1 METAFYILLVA
12 GHLGIFDVI
21 YFHNYK
27 CNLSA
32 RRECQREVFWHTI
45 RHAVYATQFIVI
57 ANLRFHGLALLILGM
72 VYAADVIVAWSDVL
86 EETASRRSQGGLP
99 RGEYF
104 MHIVL
109 SLLIGAYLMTVAK
122 TVWPDRSLETA
133 IVLDPPAV
141 PFVLRAYMTVMG
153 ITAFG
158 TFLYDLRGWLGFRRA
173 ARRAA
178 PAPNE
183 IGAAQGG

>member
-1 METAFYILLVA
+1 METAFYILLIA

-27 CNLSA
+27 CSLSA
-32 RRECQREVFWHTI
+32 RPECQREVFWHTV

-57 ANLRFHGLALLILGM
+57 ANFRFHGAALAILAL

-109 SLLIGAYLMTVAK
+109 SLLIGAYLMTVAR
-122 TVWPDRSLETA
+122 TVWPDRLLPAA

-141 PFVLRAYMTVMG
+141 PFILRAYMTLMG
-153 ITAFG
+153 ITAVG
-158 TFLYDLRGWLGFRRA
+158 TFLYDLRGWLSFRRSA
-173 ARRAA
+173 GRAPVA
-178 PAPNE
+178 SKE
-183 IGAAQGG
+183 IGVA

>member
-1 METAFYILLVA
+1 METAFYILLIA

-32 RRECQREVFWHTI
+32 RPECQREVFWHTV

-57 ANLRFHGLALLILGM
+57 ANFRFHGLALLILGL

-86 EETASRRSQGGLP
+86 EETASRRNQGGLP

-122 TVWPDRSLETA
+122 TVWPDRLLTTG
-133 IVLDPPAV
+133 IVLDPPGV
-141 PFVLRAYMTVMG
+141 PYVLRAYMTLMG
-153 ITAFG
+153 IMAIG
-158 TFLYDLRGWLGFRRA
+158 TFFYDLRGWLSFRRS
-173 ARRAA
+173 ARHSAL
-178 PAPNE
+178 APNE
-183 IGAAQGG
+183 IGAA

>member
-1 METAFYILLVA
+1 MESPLDMLLIA

-21 YFHNYK
+21 YFHHYK
-27 CNLSA
+27 CSLSA
-32 RRECQREVFWHTI
+32 RPECQREVFWHTV

-57 ANLRFHGLALLILGM
+57 ANFRFHGLALAILGV

-86 EETASRRSQGGLP
+86 EETASRRQQGGLP

-122 TVWPDRSLETA
+122 TVWPDRLLETG
-133 IVLDPPAV
+133 IVLAPPAV
-141 PFVLRAYMTVMG
+141 PFILRAYMTLMG
-153 ITAFG
+153 ITAVG
-158 TFLYDLRGWLGFRRA
+158 TFLHDLRGWLSFRRA

-178 PAPNE
+178 LAPSE
-183 IGAAQGG
+183 VGAA

>member
-1 METAFYILLVA
+1 
-12 GHLGIFDVI
+12 
-21 YFHNYK
+21 
-27 CNLSA
+27 
-32 RRECQREVFWHTI
+32 
-45 RHAVYATQFIVI
+45 VI
-57 ANLRFHGLALLILGM
+57 ANFRFHGSALVILAI

-122 TVWPDRSLETA
+122 TVWPDRLIATG

-141 PFVLRAYMTVMG
+141 PFILRAYMTMMG
-153 ITAFG
+153 ITAIG
-158 TFLYDLRGWLGFRRA
+158 AFLYDLRGWLSFRRT
-173 ARRAA
+173 ARRSTPAA
-178 PAPNE
+178 EKVPEE
-183 IGAAQGG
+183 IGVA